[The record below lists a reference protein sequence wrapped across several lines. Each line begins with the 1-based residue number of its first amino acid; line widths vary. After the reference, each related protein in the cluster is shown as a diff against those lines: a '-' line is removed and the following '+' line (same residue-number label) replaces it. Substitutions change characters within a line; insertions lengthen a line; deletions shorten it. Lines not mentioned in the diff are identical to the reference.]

1 MMNKIN
7 PKTSLVGLIGDPVSH
22 SVSPSMQNAAIQEMG
37 LNWCYLAMPCKAE
50 NLLEALLA
58 LRNLN
63 FKGLNIT
70 IPYKESSLKACSGLT
85 KLANELG
92 AVNTLVANSANKWSG
107 HNTDVEGFI
116 SPLKNKDLEG
126 SQVIVLG
133 CGGSARAVV
142 AGLQNLK
149 VGQINVVGRNRSSL
163 NLFTKKLAKRKSKE
177 NSCLV
182 NIKGL
187 APDEKELL
195 EIINHA
201 KLIINTTPVGMTNN
215 SAEGGLLPFGE
226 SLWSNLKKETIIYDL
241 IYSPRPSRWLELSQE
256 KGCITIDGLEML
268 IQQGAASLRIWTGY
282 QDVPISTMRKAAI
295 DYLKK

>member
-70 IPYKESSLKACSGLT
+70 IPYKESSLKACSELT

-116 SPLKNKDLEG
+116 SPLKNKNLEG

-177 NSCLV
+177 NNYNA

-187 APDEKELL
+187 KPDEKELL

-201 KLIINTTPVGMTNN
+201 KLIINTTPVGMTSN
-215 SAEGGLLPFGE
+215 STEGALLPFGE

-241 IYSPRPSRWLELSQE
+241 IYSPRPSRWLELSEE
-256 KGCITIDGLEML
+256 KGCRTIDGLEML
-268 IQQGAASLRIWTGY
+268 IQQGAASLRLWTGY
-282 QDVPISTMRKAAI
+282 QDVPIKSINI
-295 DYLKK
+295 DIKLFYIK